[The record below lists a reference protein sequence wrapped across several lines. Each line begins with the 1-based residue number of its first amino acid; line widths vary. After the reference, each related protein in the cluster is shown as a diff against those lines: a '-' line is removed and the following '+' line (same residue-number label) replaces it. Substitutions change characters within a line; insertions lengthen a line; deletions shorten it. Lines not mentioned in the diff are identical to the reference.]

1 MDVIYERCAGLDVHK
16 KSVVACRIVPTE
28 EGLWQVETRTFK
40 TMTVDLLVLADWL
53 RAARVSHVA
62 MESTGVYWKPIFNI
76 LESDF
81 EVLLVNAKHIKQVPG
96 RKTDVKDAQWIA
108 QLLRHGLLKGSY
120 IPETP
125 QRALRDLVRYRT
137 KLIQQRSSEINR
149 VQKVL
154 EDANIKLGSVV
165 SDVMGASS
173 RDMLNQL
180 IAGQDDPAVMA
191 QLARGRMRSKI
202 AELEQALT
210 GHVQAHHQLMLS
222 LHLEHIDD
230 LNAKIERLSEE
241 IERQIVPFDEDDL
254 SARLDAVPGLDQR
267 VIQGII
273 AELGVDMS
281 RFPTANHAVSW
292 AGLAP
297 GKNESAGR
305 NRSARTTKGNKH
317 LKALLVQ
324 AAHTV
329 ARSKDN
335 YLGAQFRRL
344 AARRG
349 KKRAAVAVA
358 RSILVIVYHMI
369 QNGTEYVDLGGD
381 YFDKRNQDYLERRL
395 IKRLEQLGHKVT
407 LEPRAAA

>member
-1 MDVIYERCAGLDVHK
+1 MSK
-16 KSVVACRIVPTE
+16 
-28 EGLWQVETRTFK
+28 TR
-40 TMTVDLLVLADWL
+40 
-53 RAARVSHVA
+53 S
-62 MESTGVYWKPIFNI
+62 
-76 LESDF
+76 
-81 EVLLVNAKHIKQVPG
+81 
-96 RKTDVKDAQWIA
+96 
-108 QLLRHGLLKGSY
+108 GSRNCYGMGYY

-230 LNAKIERLSEE
+230 LNTKIERLSEE
-241 IERQIVPFDEDDL
+241 IERQLVPFDEDDL
-254 SARLDAVPGLDQR
+254 ITRLDAVPGLDQR

-281 RFPTANHAVSW
+281 RFPTANHVVSW

-297 GKNESAGR
+297 GRNESAGR
-305 NRSARTTKGNKH
+305 NRSARTTKGNQH

-369 QNGTEYVDLGGD
+369 QDGTEYVDLGGD
-381 YFDKRNQDYLERRL
+381 YFDKRHQDYLEQRL

>member
-1 MDVIYERCAGLDVHK
+1 MDVIYERCAGLDIHK
-16 KSVVACRIVPTE
+16 KTVVACRMGPTE

-40 TMTVDLLVLADWL
+40 TMTVDLLALADWL
-53 RAARVSHVA
+53 RVAGVTHVA

-76 LESDF
+76 LESEF

-210 GHVQAHHQLMLS
+210 GHVQTHHQLMLS

-230 LNAKIERLSEE
+230 LNGFVE
-241 IERQIVPFDEDDL
+241 
-254 SARLDAVPGLDQR
+254 
-267 VIQGII
+267 
-273 AELGVDMS
+273 
-281 RFPTANHAVSW
+281 
-292 AGLAP
+292 
-297 GKNESAGR
+297 
-305 NRSARTTKGNKH
+305 
-317 LKALLVQ
+317 
-324 AAHTV
+324 
-329 ARSKDN
+329 
-335 YLGAQFRRL
+335 
-344 AARRG
+344 
-349 KKRAAVAVA
+349 
-358 RSILVIVYHMI
+358 
-369 QNGTEYVDLGGD
+369 
-381 YFDKRNQDYLERRL
+381 
-395 IKRLEQLGHKVT
+395 
-407 LEPRAAA
+407 

>member
-1 MDVIYERCAGLDVHK
+1 
-16 KSVVACRIVPTE
+16 
-28 EGLWQVETRTFK
+28 
-40 TMTVDLLVLADWL
+40 
-53 RAARVSHVA
+53 
-62 MESTGVYWKPIFNI
+62 
-76 LESDF
+76 
-81 EVLLVNAKHIKQVPG
+81 
-96 RKTDVKDAQWIA
+96 
-108 QLLRHGLLKGSY
+108 
-120 IPETP
+120 
-125 QRALRDLVRYRT
+125 
-137 KLIQQRSSEINR
+137 
-149 VQKVL
+149 VL

-165 SDVMGASS
+165 SDVMGVSS
-173 RDMLNQL
+173 REMLNQL

-191 QLARGRMRSKI
+191 QLARGRMRSTI

-210 GHVQAHHQLMLS
+210 GHVQVHHQLMLS
-222 LHLEHIDD
+222 LHLDHIDD
-230 LNAKIERLSEE
+230 LNAKIERLNEE
-241 IERQIVPFDEDDL
+241 IERQIIPFDEDGL
-254 SARLDAVPGLDQR
+254 IARLDAVPGLDQR
-267 VIQGII
+267 VIQGLI
-273 AELGVDMS
+273 AELGIDMS
-281 RFPTANHAVSW
+281 RFPTAAHAVSW

-329 ARSKDN
+329 ARSKDT

-349 KKRAAVAVA
+349 KTRAAVAVA

-381 YFDKRNQDYLERRL
+381 YFDKRNQVHIERRL

-407 LEPRAAA
+407 LEPRVAA